1 MANTYGKVSGTFQEI
16 DNAYGKVSG
25 VWQEA
30 DEIYAKVSGTWELV
44 FAAFTPGSIQTL
56 SSGSGSFTVPD
67 GANAIHIQAS
77 AGGGGGAAGGV
88 SYDKAGGESAG
99 AGGGSG
105 AYVSDKV
112 FSVTEGETISYS
124 VGSGGAGGNQTANFG
139 QPKIASAGTNT
150 TLSGSTTGSIFTLG
164 AGGGSSGTGGGV
176 QGPLRTNTAGT
187 AGSATINGTA
197 ITSGNFRDSDGS
209 TKSVTTL
216 TSGPVGSFNQSGN
229 GSAGDLS
236 GSGNC
241 SGDNCRIN
249 GFDGGDSYAGN
260 IAGGSG
266 GSSSGSGTNGSAG
279 TRGSGGGGGAAQ
291 TNSGNTNGAVGG
303 NGEIRYR
310 FLRVNQY
317 SALWQIYPNGLVIL
331 YT

>member
-77 AGGGGGAAGGV
+77 VGGGGGAAGGAD
-88 SYDKAGGESAG
+88 YDKAGGESAG

-124 VGSGGAGGNQTANFG
+124 IGGGGAAGNQTANFK
-139 QPKIASAGTNT
+139 QPRIASAGTNT

-229 GSAGDLS
+229 GAVGANN
-236 GSGNC
+236 GNC
-241 SGDNCRIN
+241 SGDNCRI
-249 GFDGGDSYAGN
+249 GGSTGAASYAGN
-260 IAGGSG
+260 IAGGAG
-266 GSSSGSGTNGSAG
+266 GSSSGSGTAGSAG

-291 TNSGNTNGAVGG
+291 VTGGGATNGAVGG

-310 FLRVNQY
+310 FLRVQ
-317 SALWQIYPNGLVIL
+317 
-331 YT
+331 

>member
-1 MANTYGKVSGTFQEI
+1 MANTYGKVSGTFEEI
-16 DNAYGKVSG
+16 ENAYGKVSG
-25 VWQEA
+25 TWQEA

-77 AGGGGGAAGGV
+77 VGGGGGAAGGAD
-88 SYDKAGGESAG
+88 YDKAGGESAG

-124 VGSGGAGGNQTANFG
+124 IGGGGAAGNQTANFK
-139 QPKIASAGTNT
+139 QPRIASAGTNT

-229 GSAGDLS
+229 GVVGANN
-236 GSGNC
+236 GNC
-241 SGDNCRIN
+241 GGDNCQIGGSN
-249 GFDGGDSYAGN
+249 GGASYVGN
-260 IAGGSG
+260 ISG
-266 GSSSGSGTNGSAG
+266 GAGSPVGTSTAGAAG
-279 TRGSGGGGGAAQ
+279 TRGSGGGGGGAQ
-291 TNSGNTNGAVGG
+291 YGPGSTNGGVGG

-310 FLRVNQY
+310 FLRVN
-317 SALWQIYPNGLVIL
+317 
-331 YT
+331 

>member
-44 FAAFTPGSIQTL
+44 FAAFTATSYTTL
-56 SSGSGSFTVPD
+56 SSGSGTFTVPD
-67 GANAIHIQAS
+67 GASAIHIQA
-77 AGGGGGAAGGV
+77 AVGGGGGAAGGAG
-88 SYDKAGGESAG
+88 YDKAGGESAG

-112 FSVTEGETISYS
+112 FSVTQGETITYS
-124 VGSGGAGGNQTANFG
+124 IGVGGAPGNQTANFA
-139 QPKIASAGTNT
+139 QPRIASPGTNT
-150 TLSGSTTGSIFTLG
+150 TLSGSSAGSLFTLG

-187 AGSATINGTA
+187 AGSATVGGTP
-197 ITSGNFRDSDGS
+197 ITSGNFRDSDGT
-209 TKSVTTL
+209 TKAVTTL
-216 TSGPVGSFNQSGN
+216 DDGPVGTFNQSGN
-229 GSAGDLS
+229 GAVGDLS

-241 SGDNCRIN
+241 AGDNCQIA

-260 IAGGSG
+260 IAGGAGAPISG
-266 GSSSGSGTNGSAG
+266 DGTAG
-279 TRGSGGGGGAAQ
+279 TRGSVGGGGSHHPSSPLSSGAA
-291 TNSGNTNGAVGG
+291 GG
-303 NGEIRYR
+303 NGEVKYR
-310 FLRVNQY
+310 FLRVQ
-317 SALWQIYPNGLVIL
+317 
-331 YT
+331 

>member
-1 MANTYGKVSGTFQEI
+1 MANTYGKVSGTFQE
-16 DNAYGKVSG
+16 
-25 VWQEA
+25 A
-30 DEIYAKVSGTWELV
+30 DQVYAKVSGTWEEVDEVYAKDSGTWRLV
-44 FAAFTPGSIQTL
+44 FSAFEATSYVTL
-56 SSGSGSFTVPD
+56 SSGSGTFTVPD
-67 GANAIHIQAS
+67 QANAIHIQA
-77 AGGGGGAAGGV
+77 AVGGGGGAAGGV

-105 AYVSDKV
+105 AYVSDKI
-112 FSVTEGETISYS
+112 FSVTAGETMTYS
-124 VGSGGAGGNQTANFG
+124 IGSGGAGGNQTANFG
-139 QPKIASAGTNT
+139 HPKTADAGTNT
-150 TLSGSTTGSIFTLG
+150 TLSGSSAGSIFTLG

-187 AGSATINGTA
+187 AGSAKIGGTV
-197 ITSGNFRDSDGS
+197 ITSGNFRDSDGT
-209 TKSVTTL
+209 TKAVTTN

-229 GSAGDLS
+229 GAAGDLT
-236 GSGNC
+236 GTGNC

-303 NGEIRYR
+303 NGEIKYR
-310 FLRVNQY
+310 FLKV
-317 SALWQIYPNGLVIL
+317 S
-331 YT
+331 